1 LADELELKAVVT
13 DPEVTR
19 IRLDGAGAREMF
31 VGMMRD
37 RLFDRDAELSS
48 RDEVLRVRLFEPQ
61 GGSPTAMVAWK
72 GRTGRSPDGYKLRR
86 EIEFRCEDG
95 VQALALFE
103 ALGYRR
109 IRVIDR
115 RVELLSVAGA
125 VVRLEWYPRMDVLIE
140 VEGPPA
146 AIESAIRATGI
157 PRDRF
162 LAEPLVGFVTRY
174 EARTGLRALLDESE
188 LAGAVPTWRTG

>member
-19 IRLDGAGAREMF
+19 IRLDGAGAREVF

-37 RLFDRDAELSS
+37 RLFDREAVLSS

-61 GGSPTAMVAWK
+61 GGAATAMVAWK
-72 GRTGRSPDGYKLRR
+72 GPTGRSPEGYKQRR
-86 EIEFRCEDG
+86 EIEFRCEG
-95 VQALALFE
+95 GAQALALLE
-103 ALGYRR
+103 ALGYQKIR
-109 IRVIDR
+109 IIDR
-115 RVELLSVAGA
+115 HVEVLNVAGA
-125 VVRLEWYPRMDVLIE
+125 AVRLEWYPRMDVLIE

-162 LAEPLVGFVTRY
+162 LAEPLAGFVSRY

-188 LAGAVPTWRTG
+188 LGGAMPSWSAG